1 LVARGEFGEI
11 TVVMRNKPSPKNP
24 KTSYI
29 AALSAISALR
39 SICSSGLKIGI

>member
-39 SICSSGLKIGI
+39 SICSLGLKIGI